1 VGKIILGLI
10 VLVTFFSKQ
19 LCAVGLI
26 TQFVLG
32 KEYLKQ
38 ETTFTQ
44 KDKNA
49 FLLGV
54 WFPGIWYVSKEC
66 KERCL
71 ESCSFDAIHQESDP
85 FKKGVLFNQFLHTL
99 EGQYFYESYFSQ
111 ILDKTPFEIKECY
124 LNILEDLIFCA
135 DPQVE
140 EAKKLANETLFI
152 DFDIENFSKQ
162 HSKADMINWYFTI
175 FISISTPPL
184 LIPEEISTNNR
195 YKGLGVN
202 LKLTQE
208 ILAQAKE
215 LLPTLASDEKI
226 LELLN
231 DFILC
236 TKHLIEEGE

>member
-1 VGKIILGLI
+1 MGKKILGLI
-10 VLVTFFSKQ
+10 VFAALFSKE
-19 LCAVGLI
+19 LSAVGLI

-38 ETTFTQ
+38 ETTFSE

-66 KERCL
+66 KERSL
-71 ESCSFDAIHQESDP
+71 ESCCFDAIHQENDP
-85 FKKGVLFNQFLHTL
+85 FKKGILFNQFLHTL

-111 ILDKTPFEIKECY
+111 ILQKTPFEIKECY
-124 LNILEDLIFCA
+124 LNILEDLLFCK
-135 DPQVE
+135 DPEVE
-140 EAKKLANETLFI
+140 AAKKLANETLFI
-152 DFDIENFSKQ
+152 DFDIETFSKQ
-162 HSKADMINWYFTI
+162 YSKADIINWYFTI

-202 LKLTQE
+202 LELTQE
-208 ILAQAKE
+208 ILAEAKE
-215 LLPTLASDEKI
+215 LLPSLATDQKMI
-226 LELLN
+226 ELLN

>member
-1 VGKIILGLI
+1 MLFK
-10 VLVTFFSKQ
+10 
-19 LCAVGLI
+19 
-26 TQFVLG
+26 
-32 KEYLKQ
+32 YL
-38 ETTFTQ
+38 
-44 KDKNA
+44 
-49 FLLGV
+49 
-54 WFPGIWYVSKEC
+54 
-66 KERCL
+66 RR
-71 ESCSFDAIHQESDP
+71 
-85 FKKGVLFNQFLHTL
+85 
-99 EGQYFYESYFSQ
+99 SY
-111 ILDKTPFEIKECY
+111 
-124 LNILEDLIFCA
+124 FCA

-215 LLPTLASDEKI
+215 LLPILASDEKI

>member
-1 VGKIILGLI
+1 M
-10 VLVTFFSKQ
+10 TFFSKQ
-19 LCAVGLI
+19 LCGVGLI
-26 TQFVLG
+26 TQYVLG

-38 ETTFTQ
+38 ESTFNQ

-54 WFPGIWYVSKEC
+54 WFPGIWYVSEDC
-66 KERCL
+66 KERRL
-71 ESCSFDAIHQESDP
+71 ETCSFSAMQHEKDP

-99 EGQYFYESYFSQ
+99 EWQYFYESYFSK

-124 LNILEDLIFCA
+124 LNILEDLLFCQ
-135 DPQVE
+135 DSEVD
-140 EAKKLANETLFI
+140 EAKKLANETLFV
-152 DFDIENFSKQ
+152 DFDIETFSKKY
-162 HSKADMINWYFTI
+162 SKADIINWYFTI

-184 LIPEEISTNNR
+184 LIPQEISGNNR

-202 LKLTQE
+202 LELSDE
-208 ILAQAKE
+208 ILAEAKQ
-215 LLPTLASDEKI
+215 LLPKLAVDLEM

>member
-1 VGKIILGLI
+1 MGKKFLGLI

-38 ETTFTQ
+38 ETTFSQ

-99 EGQYFYESYFSQ
+99 EGS
-111 ILDKTPFEIKECY
+111 
-124 LNILEDLIFCA
+124 IFMS
-135 DPQVE
+135 P
-140 EAKKLANETLFI
+140 
-152 DFDIENFSKQ
+152 
-162 HSKADMINWYFTI
+162 I
-175 FISISTPPL
+175 F
-184 LIPEEISTNNR
+184 
-195 YKGLGVN
+195 
-202 LKLTQE
+202 LKFLTR
-208 ILAQAKE
+208 L
-215 LLPTLASDEKI
+215 
-226 LELLN
+226 
-231 DFILC
+231 
-236 TKHLIEEGE
+236 HLK